1 MKAVKKAK
9 FGIGIV
15 LVVLLALFFHYNLP
29 RTAVVQISGTDIK
42 RIDKKK
48 KVVENQDIN
57 NTGAKVAQQTS
68 DVRFINSMSRSGK
81 TIVFRNEDTGWG
93 WPPYLKFDSADLTA
107 EAQAFAADQ
116 AKPWVLVKYYGWRIK
131 VFSMFPNVVNLKV
144 VDRDYS
150 HFPLFNIVFFVL
162 LLIVVLIVRSKI
174 KKIIKKMRD
183 RDKSKTGEAKA

>member
-1 MKAVKKAK
+1 MKAAKKVK
-9 FGIGIV
+9 FGIGVV
-15 LVVLLALFFHYNLP
+15 LVLLLALFFHYNLP
-29 RTAVVQISGTDIK
+29 RTVVVQISGTDVK
-42 RIDKKK
+42 RIDKKNSSDK
-48 KVVENQDIN
+48 NQSNN
-57 NTGAKVAQQTS
+57 NTSAKAARQTS

-131 VFSMFPNVVNLKV
+131 VFSMFPNAVNLKV

-162 LLIVVLIVRSKI
+162 LITVVLIAKSKI
-174 KKIIKKMRD
+174 KKIFERL
-183 RDKSKTGEAKA
+183 RGRNKSKPGETKA

>member
-1 MKAVKKAK
+1 MQAVKKVK

-42 RIDKKK
+42 RIDKKE
-48 KVVENQDIN
+48 KVVENQN
-57 NTGAKVAQQTS
+57 NTGAKVTQQTS

-131 VFSMFPNVVNLKV
+131 VFSVFPNVVNLKV
-144 VDRDYS
+144 VDREYS
-150 HFPLFNIVFFVL
+150 HFPLFNIVF
-162 LLIVVLIVRSKI
+162 LILVIAVVLIVRSKI
-174 KKIIKKMRD
+174 KKLVEKV
-183 RDKSKTGEAKA
+183 RDKKRSKNGAAEA